1 MPAVY
6 DLYYMQ
12 SLWENAPSEALAVR
26 DNVYATFLTLP
37 LFMIGA
43 VFLWSYMS
51 TTRRESGYQSLDRV
65 QRNTIVISTIGGLMV
80 LIPIGLNAVGVQV

>member
-1 MPAVY
+1 VAINVVLRAVISIFAIGIGVIAFMPAVY

-51 TTRRESGYQSLDRV
+51 TTRRESGY
-65 QRNTIVISTIGGLMV
+65 
-80 LIPIGLNAVGVQV
+80 